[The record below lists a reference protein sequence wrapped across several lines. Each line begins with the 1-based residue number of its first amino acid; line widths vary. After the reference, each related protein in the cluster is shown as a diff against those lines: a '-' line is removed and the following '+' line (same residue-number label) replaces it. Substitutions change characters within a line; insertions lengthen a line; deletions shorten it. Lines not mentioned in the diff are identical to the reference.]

1 MIPQEISTWLSAHP
15 VAEDLVV
22 LIGLLLLCIL
32 AYFISKHILL
42 AIIHLAVKKSK
53 TKWDDFLVERGF
65 FNKLAYVA
73 PALVIFTLAHH
84 LPLSA
89 VFFQRLASAMMVL
102 VFILAVAAFLNAL
115 NDIYNTLPMAE
126 GRSIKAYLQVM
137 GIVVY
142 VLGGIAVVAIL
153 FDKSPWVFLSGIGA
167 MTAVLLLIFKDTIL
181 SLVASLQIGSYDL
194 VKVGDWIEMSKYGA
208 DGDVIDISLHTV
220 KVQNFDKTI
229 VTIPTHKLV
238 EDSVRNWRGM
248 TESGGRRIKRS
259 VSIDMTS
266 FRFCDQEMIRRF
278 SEILVLKDYI
288 KEKLTELETY
298 NREHGID
305 DSVLVNGRRMTNIG
319 TFRAYVKAYL
329 RHHPR
334 VNEGMTF
341 LIRQLQPSA
350 EGLPI
355 QIYIFTDTTDWVE
368 YEGIQSDIFDH
379 ILTVVPEFG
388 LRVFQEPTG
397 QDFREGLTSRSA
409 HSI

>member
-1 MIPQEISTWLSAHP
+1 MIPENINTWFSAHP
-15 VAEDLVV
+15 VATDLIV
-22 LIGLLLLCIL
+22 LLGLLLLCML
-32 AYFISKHILL
+32 VYFISMHILL
-42 AIIHLAVKKSK
+42 ATIHFIVKRS
-53 TKWDDFLVERGF
+53 TNQWDDYLVKHKF
-65 FNKLAYVA
+65 FKRLAYLA
-73 PALVIFTLAHH
+73 PALAIYSLAHY

-89 VFFQRLASAMMVL
+89 IFFERFALAMMAL
-102 VFILAVAAFLNAL
+102 VFILAVTAFLNAL
-115 NDIYNTLPMAE
+115 NDIYNTLPVSE
-126 GRSIKAYLQVM
+126 GRPIKAYLQVV

-142 VLGGIAVVAIL
+142 VLGGIGIIAIL
-153 FDKSPWVFLSGIGA
+153 FDRSPWVFLSGIGA

-194 VKVGDWIEMSKYGA
+194 VKVGDWIEMSQYGA

-248 TESGGRRIKRS
+248 SDSGGRRIKRS
-259 VSIDMTS
+259 VNIDMTS
-266 FRFCDQEMIRRF
+266 IRFCDQEMIRRF
-278 SEILVLKDYI
+278 AQIRILKDYV
-288 KEKLTELETY
+288 EETQSALETY

-305 DSVLVNGRRMTNIG
+305 DSVLVNGRRMTNVG

-355 QIYIFTDTTDWVE
+355 QVYIFADTTNWVE

-379 ILTVVPEFG
+379 ILAVVPEFG
-388 LRVFQEPTG
+388 LRVFQKPTG
-397 QDFREGLTSRSA
+397 QDFREGLATRPS
-409 HSI
+409 